1 MNSVSMRQTKEDRGR
16 SSRATRLLALTALL
30 TLLASCLSFGLRQPP
45 GFERINGA
53 LQPVFPVETPAA
65 HRYALMTWYL
75 SATATQTAPLEL
87 SRTVEQIRDQAAA
100 ELFRLWAERLT
111 TTTSPLVVLGE
122 GAVLRQESAILA
134 AYGSVEDG
142 LRLVDTALA
151 GMQVPIPC
159 ELTAAEVDQDR
170 YWRKLPAKDRQA
182 FLSWL
187 QRSALTVP
195 DPAHFQRGEMI
206 SALTMARAQLEALGR
221 IKAAMAS
228 AELLSAGGKGIEAL
242 DTLQK
247 VREELP
253 LDTNLTVIGD
263 TETIGR
269 LQALWDE
276 LPDRFTAATLDG
288 FDGRIAQLQ
297 KSWQPGSA
305 TGGDTGIQA
314 ALNALEKEISDCLR
328 RYRQDLRFAPA
339 LGRAD
344 ERVRRLVASAAALRS
359 GLWRSAFQALVS
371 RHEYW
376 DAAEHF
382 RLGRETLTQEASRD
396 LELYFSNNASGE
408 AIMTI
413 GDTLRDELT
422 AEYMQML
429 PLAYDELLTTAERAA
444 NINNKHGF
452 SLALCIMLQQM
463 SAIVN
468 GRDKWP
474 EALLEQVKRMEALLA
489 KSRQTINDSYVQRTL
504 LVNDMSSATPGVGLT
519 YARDIETEMRAILES
534 FGMAQQV
541 RVVEPGMTTSPWGYT
556 VYGGVVANFDGKE
569 SAERQTMR
577 TVRYAGEVKRQANP
591 DYQPDAQEPQTP
603 RQKSPTIYIQDIYE
617 QVIRIREVE
626 RLAQVRVFFNLRG
639 PGVTTLVEVNEFYT
653 KKFMQEESHPFN
665 DVRVSEV
672 RRVYDVSELQ
682 SQGTEPTLRY
692 DRVWTPGE
700 MLDWARRDSLR
711 VLALHL
717 LQHLNRYPLFLAE
730 TSARYSKDGDAAEA
744 LEQLS
749 RCYVLCQGLDV
760 DTELIVQLK
769 QEQAPAAAAYE
780 GCLAKLRQQRDEIR
794 ELKRTVPLQL
804 LKQTNELLRQRRQAA
819 N

>member
-1 MNSVSMRQTKEDRGR
+1 MKQAKEDRGHR
-16 SSRATRLLALTALL
+16 GRGAQLLAWAALL
-30 TLLASCLSFGLRQPP
+30 ALLASCLSFGLRQPP
-45 GFERINGA
+45 GFERVNGD
-53 LQPVFPVETPAA
+53 LQPVFPADTPAS

-75 SATATQTAPLEL
+75 SATASSAVPSEL
-87 SRTVEQIRDQAAA
+87 SRSVEQIRDQAAG
-100 ELFRLWAERLT
+100 ELFRQWAERLT
-111 TTTSPLVVLGE
+111 ATTAPLVVLGE
-122 GAVLRQESAILA
+122 GAVLRQDSSVLSAL
-134 AYGSVEDG
+134 GPVEDG
-142 LRLVDTALA
+142 LRLVDSALA
-151 GMQVPIPC
+151 GMQTPVTC
-159 ELTAAEVDQDR
+159 ELTAAEVDQER
-170 YWRKLPAKDRQA
+170 YWRKLSAKDRQT
-182 FLSWL
+182 FQSWL
-187 QRSALTVP
+187 QRSTLTVP
-195 DPAHFQRGEMI
+195 DPAHFQRGEMVT
-206 SALTMARAQLEALGR
+206 ALTTARTQLEALGR

-228 AELLSAGGKGIEAL
+228 AEQLSVGGKGAEAL
-242 DTLQK
+242 DALQK
-247 VREELP
+247 VREEMP
-253 LDTNLTVIGD
+253 LETNLALVGD
-263 TETIGR
+263 TDTMGR

-288 FDGRIAQLQ
+288 FDARIGQLQ
-297 KSWQPGSA
+297 NGLQPGSA
-305 TGGDTGIQA
+305 TGGDTGTQA
-314 ALNALEKEISDCLR
+314 AIKALEKEISEFLR
-328 RYRQDLRFAPA
+328 HYRQDVRFTPA

-344 ERVRRLVASAAALRS
+344 ERVRRLVAAVAAFRS
-359 GLWRSAFQALVS
+359 GLWRGAFQALVS

-382 RLGRETLTQEASRD
+382 RLGRETLAQESSRD
-396 LELYFSNNASGE
+396 LELYFSSSMPGE
-408 AIMTI
+408 AAKTF
-413 GDTLRDELT
+413 GDNLRDQFT
-422 AEYMQML
+422 AEYLQML
-429 PLAYDELLTTAERAA
+429 PLAYEELLTTAERAA
-444 NINNKHGF
+444 NISNKPGF
-452 SLALCIMLQQM
+452 SMALCVMLQQM
-463 SAIVN
+463 SAAVN
-468 GRDKWP
+468 GRDQWP
-474 EALLEQVKRMEALLA
+474 EALLEQVKRMETLLA
-489 KSRQTINDSYVQRTL
+489 KSCQTIYEGYVQRTL

-519 YARDIETEMRAILES
+519 YARDIETEMRTILES
-534 FGMAQQV
+534 FAMAQQV
-541 RVVEPGMTTSPWGYT
+541 RVVEPGMTASPWGYT

-577 TVRYAGEVKRQANP
+577 TVRYAGEAKRQANP

-672 RRVYDVSELQ
+672 RRLYDVSELQ
-682 SQGTEPTLRY
+682 PQGTEPTLRY

-717 LQHLNRYPLFLAE
+717 LQHINRYPLFLAE
-730 TSARYSKDGDAAEA
+730 AAARFTKDGDAAEA

-749 RCYVLCQGLDV
+749 RCFVLCQGLDV
-760 DTELIVQLK
+760 DTELTVQLK
-769 QEQAPAAAAYE
+769 QEQAPAATAYE

-794 ELKRTVPLQL
+794 ELKRTLPTQL